1 MGAPSRPL
9 ASRTTA
15 LRIAL
20 VPVLLAGCAGALHPM
35 PQAPI
40 EDAMPLLAL
49 VRARADHLGTM
60 AAEARLAGRSDRGR
74 AQGRVSILAD
84 AALRHL
90 RIDAWTP
97 TDDLIAALVATPQGF
112 HYFERGDRVCL
123 TGPSCRDN
131 LRLLL
136 PLGLDLG
143 DAIRALFGVPP
154 GVEHDGP
161 WEIHFDRRLGAYR
174 LQHSPTPKRVVRVW
188 VREDGRVLRG
198 ERRKDD
204 RLEYRMDFGSF
215 DSSGAPNQIE
225 FQSSTDHARIQVRIR
240 EREDN
245 PALEPEDWEPTCPR
259 GASIRWMPCGET
271 P

>member
-1 MGAPSRPL
+1 MDVPSRFPTSRAIAVLKCLLPL
-9 ASRTTA
+9 
-15 LRIAL
+15 
-20 VPVLLAGCAGALHPM
+20 LLAGCAGTLHPM
-35 PQAPI
+35 PQSPVQ
-40 EDAMPLLAL
+40 DASPLLAL

-60 AAEARLAGRSDRGR
+60 AAEARLSGRSDRGR

-84 AALRHL
+84 ASSQRL

-97 TDDLIAALVATPQGF
+97 TDDLVAALVATPEGF
-112 HYFERGDRVCL
+112 HYFERGDRICL

-136 PLGLDLG
+136 PLGLDLA
-143 DAIRALFGVPP
+143 DAVRALFGVPP
-154 GVEHDGP
+154 GIEHDGP
-161 WEIHFDRRLGAYR
+161 WEIDFDRRLGAYR
-174 LQHSPTPKRVVRVW
+174 LQHALTPTQVVRVW

-198 ERRKDD
+198 ERRTND

-215 DSSGAPNQIE
+215 DRVGAPGQIE
-225 FQSSTDHARIQVRIR
+225 FQSARDQAQVQIRIR

-245 PALEPEDWEPTCPR
+245 PTLGPEDWEPACPR
-259 GASIRWMPCGET
+259 GASIRWMPCEET